1 MSTMFFSTC
10 GDPALLSHSVHVCF
24 CLLLT
29 FIMLY
34 FLFGWLLSSWY
45 NHCTILGVFHNN
57 PTSIVLFS
65 TRVWLCKI
73 ILYHTCTSCRCIDLR
88 SWTRMWFLHERLVET
103 NICTGN
109 QRREVPG
116 ESGSFFMRFS
126 IFFITSLSPVS
137 CYVMLWFQ
145 KSVSLAALLLSV
157 QLILYPT
164 ILLPWC
170 FFFAFPPTFLCTLLF
185 SQVILNVTVLCTL
198 VHSLDL

>member
-1 MSTMFFSTC
+1 
-10 GDPALLSHSVHVCF
+10 
-24 CLLLT
+24 
-29 FIMLY
+29 MLY

-145 KSVSLAALLLSV
+145 KSISLAALLLSV

-164 ILLPWC
+164 ILLPW
-170 FFFAFPPTFLCTLLF
+170 FFLCLSSHISVHIAIFPGYPKCDSTVHFSTLFGSVIRHHLHPRPSKEKLF
-185 SQVILNVTVLCTL
+185 HHLW
-198 VHSLDL
+198 